1 METPEDLM
9 FDGFVTKTTIE
20 EGKRV
25 TPPRICE
32 TTNSQTEMI
41 LVPLTIAEGFEESI
55 VLLFGHRKDLTS
67 EIDEKEFA

>member
-1 METPEDLM
+1 MKTPEDLM
-9 FDGFVTKTTIE
+9 FDEYVTKTTMRR
-20 EGKRV
+20 EGRV

-32 TTNSQTEMI
+32 TTNSQTDLI

-55 VLLFGHRKDLTS
+55 VLLFGHRKYLTS